1 VTVDELPA
9 MFEGIAA
16 KVLDAAKPAVDA
28 MADTFQDYVVR
39 ELNRFQVSIGAFGT
53 PSPAHIGPPAHRSGK
68 LAGSVTVSPGASG
81 GGVATASVAPHTIYA
96 RTQEVGEI
104 HRAKRLYMH
113 WINDGGEWW
122 RKMVDIP
129 ERPYMRPA
137 HDATIADGS
146 LTRAAMEAFVRATGL

>member
-1 VTVDELPA
+1 

-16 KVLDAAKPAVDA
+16 KVTDAAKPAVKA

-39 ELNRFQVSIGAFGT
+39 ELNRFQVSVGAFGT
-53 PSPAHIGPPAHRSGK
+53 PSPAHVGPPAHRSGK
-68 LAGSVTVSPGASG
+68 LAGSVLVSPGASG
-81 GGVATASVAPHTIYA
+81 GGVATSSVAPHTIYA

-104 HRAKRLYMH
+104 HRPTRFKYMH

-137 HDATIADGS
+137 HDATIANGS
-146 LTRAAMEAFVRATGL
+146 LTRAAMAAFMKTTGLG